1 MEKLYSN
8 IKENTL
14 KTFIESSIANIQ
26 EHKYKKIEKLKSNK
40 QKEKLSYRCYL
51 LFLFLAI
58 SVLISMIYIDVKET
72 IILSFPLIFLIISFL
87 LWLSHEKHDE
97 ILNNN
102 LKFIEEINNKTE
114 KNSLIEKMQDSEKTR
129 EIYKKLLVND
139 EFIMYI
145 KEKEK
150 HETINLL
157 EYELADYYIKKT
169 QGIKETKELLEI

>member
-1 MEKLYSN
+1 
-8 IKENTL
+8 
-14 KTFIESSIANIQ
+14 
-26 EHKYKKIEKLKSNK
+26 
-40 QKEKLSYRCYL
+40 
-51 LFLFLAI
+51 
-58 SVLISMIYIDVKET
+58 MIYIDVKET
-72 IILSFPLIFLIISFL
+72 IILSFPLIFLIISFS
-87 LWLSHEKHDE
+87 LWLLHEKYDE

-102 LKFIEEINNKTE
+102 LKFIKEVNNKTE

>member
-1 MEKLYSN
+1 
-8 IKENTL
+8 
-14 KTFIESSIANIQ
+14 
-26 EHKYKKIEKLKSNK
+26 
-40 QKEKLSYRCYL
+40 
-51 LFLFLAI
+51 
-58 SVLISMIYIDVKET
+58 MIYIDVKET

-129 EIYKKLLVND
+129 KTYKRLLENN

-145 KEKEK
+145 KEKN
-150 HETINLL
+150 ETINVL
-157 EYELADYYIKKT
+157 EYELADYYIKKSE
-169 QGIKETKELLEI
+169 GIKETKELLKI